1 MTQPPLTDLPLR
13 HILSVAEVPPH
24 GVDLR
29 IEASEAERASLAR
42 NMGVIAVP
50 AFSAALHIAPEG
62 ADGLRVTGR
71 LDAAVVQSC
80 GVTLEPFEAP
90 VREEIDVHF
99 VPAGTALPPE
109 AEGDESY
116 DPPDEIENGAIDL
129 GALASEFLALG
140 IDPYPRKP
148 GVVFEPPAE
157 DAAAIS
163 PFSALSR
170 LKGPD
175 DKD

>member
-13 HILSVAEVPPH
+13 HVLSVAEVPPH
-24 GVDLR
+24 GVDVR
-29 IEASEAERASLAR
+29 IETSEAERASLAR
-42 NMGVIAVP
+42 RMGVIAVP
-50 AFSAALHIAPEG
+50 AFAATLHVAPEG

-71 LDAAVVQSC
+71 LEAAVVQAC

-90 VREEIDVHF
+90 VREEIEVHF
-99 VPAGTALPPE
+99 VPAGTAVPPG
-109 AEGDESY
+109 AEEDESY

-148 GVVFEPPAE
+148 GVVFEAPAE

-170 LKGPD
+170 LKGPND
-175 DKD
+175 RD